1 MSGDYFTASV
11 NGNYVT
17 GMQLNANEIK
27 ELATILTF
35 DLVQGQADKLRD
47 VGEHGRADVLWNLN
61 HKLVNQYDDL
71 QKLNAYTEGE

>member
-1 MSGDYFTASV
+1 MEFNEA
-11 NGNYVT
+11 
-17 GMQLNANEIK
+17 EIK

-35 DLVQGQADKLRD
+35 DLVQRQADKLRD

-71 QKLNAYTEGE
+71 QKLNAYAEGE

>member
-35 DLVQGQADKLRD
+35 DLVQRQADKLRD

-61 HKLVNQYDDL
+61 RKLVNQYDDL
-71 QKLNAYTEGE
+71 QKLNAYAEGE